1 MAYTFSFSYSKFTK
15 WAKCPQAFKF
25 STIDK
30 IDKDWPTP
38 PALIEGRKVHDDIGN
53 YLQGKTDVMPEK
65 LAYRFSMLGDQIR
78 DIATGRSNAKKA
90 IVEEQMAFDA
100 SKKRVK
106 WFGKNARYRFIW
118 DAAIY
123 DAAEKSITAVDWKTG
138 KPYGSYDD
146 QMQIFSV
153 PAFWEYPEVEKFT
166 GYLAYLDTGD
176 ISDPLDY
183 TYTREQF
190 ERTIWPAWERQIA
203 EFEADTTFAPTPSR
217 DACRFCDFHQDRNG
231 PCTVGV

>member
-1 MAYTFSFSYSKFTK
+1 MAYNFSFSYSKFTK

-25 STIDK
+25 TTIDK

-53 YLQGKTDVMPEK
+53 WLMGKTDVMPERLSKHFTK
-65 LAYRFSMLGDQIR
+65 LGSEIR
-78 DIATGRSNAKKA
+78 KIATSKNNMYQA
-90 IVEEQMAFDA
+90 IVEQQMAFDIT
-100 SKKRVK
+100 KRRVK

-118 DAAIY
+118 DAAILNN
-123 DAAEKSITAVDWKTG
+123 ETGELVAVDWKTG

-146 QMQIFSV
+146 QMQIFAV
-153 PAFWEYPEVEKFT
+153 PAFWEYPHVNTFT

-176 ISDPLDY
+176 INDGFEY

-190 ERTIWPAWERQIA
+190 ERSIWPGWERQIA
-203 EFEADTTFAPTPSR
+203 EFEADTTFAPTPSK
-217 DACRFCDFHQDRNG
+217 DACRFCDFHQDRKG